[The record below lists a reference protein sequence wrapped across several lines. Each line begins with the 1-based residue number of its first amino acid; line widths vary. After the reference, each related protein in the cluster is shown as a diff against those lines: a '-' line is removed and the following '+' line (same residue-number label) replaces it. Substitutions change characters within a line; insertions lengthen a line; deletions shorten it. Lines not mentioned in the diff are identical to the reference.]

1 MITEK
6 KYPPILWSSY
16 RPDVSPENIEIA
28 VFNQKE
34 LGYMKKSK
42 AFKNFMALLGF
53 DYYQGNSLELRMKKE
68 ISLPSFQPHRHV
80 YLSENAF
87 KKVEY
92 DLNFRN
98 KMFPMSKSVPSSSGT
113 ITFKNGGCYIYRILS
128 PEDSQVHVKANFTD
142 FKVNQGCKYFAVAF
156 FCADNFMGFEEGS
169 ISASGEILVNNGDS
183 FYSPNNDIGQY
194 LGFTFISLS
203 AYYFDFF
210 KSKVLPPQSEL
221 NQTNQSI
228 NFLEV

>member
-6 KYPPILWSSY
+6 KYPPIVWSSF

-28 VFNQKE
+28 AFNHKE
-34 LGYMKKSK
+34 IAYMKESK

-98 KMFPMSKSVPSSSGT
+98 KMFPMAKSIPSSSGT
-113 ITFKNGGCYIYRILS
+113 ITFKNGGCYMYRILS
-128 PEDSQVHVKANFTD
+128 SEDSQVHVKANFTD
-142 FKVNQGCKYFAVAF
+142 FDVKQGSKYFAVGLF
-156 FCADNFMGFEEGS
+156 FEDNFMAFEEGS
-169 ISASGEILVNNGDS
+169 ISPTGEISVNEKG
-183 FYSPNNDIGQY
+183 FYQPNNEIGQY
-194 LGFTFISLS
+194 ISFTFISLS
-203 AYYFDFF
+203 AFYFNFL
-210 KSKVLPPQSEL
+210 KSRVLPPQSGL
-221 NQTNQSI
+221 NLTNQGI
-228 NFLEV
+228 NFLDV